1 MATLLPTVAG
11 NGSRPAGGSADT
23 PRGVPGNTG
32 AAGAPAP
39 PAPAAGATMTGSV
52 IGGIGSSTAAA
63 PRPGTTSITG
73 SSLTGGISSGG
84 SCICGGSSGR
94 PDGTSMPPP
103 PPPPPQG
110 AGRPGPGVEV
120 DVVVSLV
127 AVDVVLL
134 VVLSIDVVLLVVVSA
149 DVVRLVVVREV
160 VVFVLVDI
168 SVVVLVV
175 EEPGGLASVLPP
187 QCWAFPLLPSL
198 PQLPLS
204 GFPPLP
210 GWSSAVSRVSWS
222 SPVLSFEPPLP
233 SESPFGPL
241 AGISVECGPPGIS
254 AEADGSARANT
265 PPNPH
270 RNSPEATRQA
280 DAAPCTREPT
290 TSPPSKA
297 STVAHSQDPAIL
309 ARPRETVCR
318 GFESTRDRDRPI
330 AQIIRTIVLGC
341 TLS

>member
-1 MATLLPTVAG
+1 MATLLPTLAG
-11 NGSRPAGGSADT
+11 NGSRPAAGSADT

-63 PRPGTTSITG
+63 PTPGTTSITG
-73 SSLTGGISSGG
+73 GSFTGGIRSGG

-94 PDGTSMPPP
+94 PDGTSMAPPP
-103 PPPPPQG
+103 PPPPPG
-110 AGRPGPGVEV
+110 AGSPGPGVEV

-127 AVDVVLL
+127 SVDVVLLVVAAVDVVLL
-134 VVLSIDVVLLVVVSA
+134 VVAAV
-149 DVVRLVVVREV
+149 DVVRLVVGV
-160 VVFVLVDI
+160 VVFVLVDV
-168 SVVVLVV
+168 SVLVDD
-175 EEPGGLASVLPP
+175 EPGGLLCVLPP
-187 QCWAFPLLPSL
+187 QCRAFPLLPSL

-210 GWSSAVSRVSWS
+210 GWSSAVSGVSWS
-222 SPVLSFEPPLP
+222 LPVLAFEPPPP

-254 AEADGSARANT
+254 EWADGSATANA

-270 RNSPEATRQA
+270 RNSPVATRQA

-290 TSPPSKA
+290 SSPPSKA
-297 STVAHSQDPAIL
+297 SIAAYSQDPAIL
-309 ARPRETVCR
+309 ARLRETVCR

-330 AQIIRTIVLGC
+330 ARMLRTIVLGC
-341 TLS
+341 TLA